1 MTTLFLLSYNS
12 IKQQEKWRIGLENKT
27 QAQKRLIGG
36 ILAVTGAILWGIQG
50 PVSQFLFQDNNL
62 SPEWLMGIKMGISG
76 ILILL
81 FTNFVKK
88 EPVMDLWK
96 QPKNLGVFAAYAVFG
111 LAAVQYLYLVTV
123 NLSNAGTA
131 TVLQSLG
138 TVLIVIFTA
147 IFYHQLPNKYEAF
160 AVLVALI
167 GTWLLVTKGH
177 LTQLA
182 ISTPALT
189 AGLLLAL
196 AGAIQTMLPV
206 NLLKRFST
214 LVVVGWAMLVGGIIF
229 TIVHPFWVDV
239 PKLTLGTVLGVG
251 FIVFFG
257 TMMSFICFIN
267 SLKFISPTVAGMLDT
282 FEPLS
287 ATIGA
292 VIFLNTSF
300 NGAEVIGGILVLSTV
315 FILALG
321 NKNE

>member
-1 MTTLFLLSYNS
+1 MVLNN
-12 IKQQEKWRIGLENKT
+12 KRERRIGLENKT
-27 QAQKRLIGG
+27 EAQKRLIGG
-36 ILAVTGAILWGIQG
+36 ILAITGAILWGIQG
-50 PVSQFLFQDNNL
+50 PVSQFLFQDNHL

-76 ILILL
+76 IIILL

-96 QPKNLGVFAAYAVFG
+96 KPKNLGIFTAYAVFG

-147 IFYHQLPNKYEAF
+147 IFYHQLPNKYEAT

-182 ISTPALT
+182 ISTPALI

-196 AGAIQTMLPV
+196 AGAIQTMLPI

-229 TIVHPFWVDV
+229 TIVHPFWVDM
-239 PKLTLGTVLGVG
+239 PKLTIGTVLGVG

-287 ATIGA
+287 ATVGA
-292 VIFLNTSF
+292 IVFLNTAF

-315 FILALG
+315 FILSLG
-321 NKNE
+321 NKKE